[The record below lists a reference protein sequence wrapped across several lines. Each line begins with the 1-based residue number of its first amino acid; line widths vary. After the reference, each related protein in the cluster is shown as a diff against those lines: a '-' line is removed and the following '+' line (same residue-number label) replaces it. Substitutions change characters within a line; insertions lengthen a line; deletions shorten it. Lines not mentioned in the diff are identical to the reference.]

1 MKLKWLLIKIIIYIK
16 TSPECL
22 PSLISNFAILVYM
35 NDKFTRAFDFAVMFF
50 IISGSLYF
58 LYYLLQF
65 NKLIYLLFS
74 LIIYLMSWLIRHYLI
89 KEKNNN
95 RFSELGMFFISMV
108 FLAYSLYIFKIDQ
121 QIVNYLPDKLLLNS
135 GAAFIFLI
143 IMNLLPK
150 RKSKSSSFLVILV
163 FIILIVFKD
172 RINSLFYA
180 NSWLS
185 SLIIGTPY
193 IYLLSI
199 LVGSPKSS
207 TLLVNNS

>member
-35 NDKFTRAFDFAVMFF
+35 NDEFTRAFDFAVMFF

-163 FIILIVFKD
+163 FIILIIFKD
-172 RINSLFYA
+172 LINSLFYA
-180 NSWLS
+180 NSWLT

-199 LVGSPKSS
+199 LVGTHKSPTTSRSK
-207 TLLVNNS
+207 

>member
-35 NDKFTRAFDFAVMFF
+35 NDEFTRAFDFAVMFF

-121 QIVNYLPDKLLLNS
+121 QIVNYLPEKLLLNA

-172 RINSLFYA
+172 LINSLFYA
-180 NSWLS
+180 NSWLT

-199 LVGSPKSS
+199 LVGTHKSPTTSRSK
-207 TLLVNNS
+207 

>member
-121 QIVNYLPDKLLLNS
+121 QIVNYLPDKLLLNA
-135 GAAFIFLI
+135 GAAFIF
-143 IMNLLPK
+143 
-150 RKSKSSSFLVILV
+150 
-163 FIILIVFKD
+163 
-172 RINSLFYA
+172 
-180 NSWLS
+180 
-185 SLIIGTPY
+185 
-193 IYLLSI
+193 
-199 LVGSPKSS
+199 
-207 TLLVNNS
+207 

>member
-22 PSLISNFAILVYM
+22 SPLISNFAILVYM

-108 FLAYSLYIFKIDQ
+108 FLAYSLYIFKIDE
-121 QIVNYLPDKLLLNS
+121 QIANFLPDKLLLNT

-172 RINSLFYA
+172 LINSLFYA
-180 NSWLS
+180 NSWLT

-199 LVGSPKSS
+199 LVGTHKSPTTSRSK
-207 TLLVNNS
+207 

>member
-1 MKLKWLLIKIIIYIK
+1 
-16 TSPECL
+16 
-22 PSLISNFAILVYM
+22 M

-121 QIVNYLPDKLLLNS
+121 QIANFLPEKLLLNA

-150 RKSKSSSFLVILV
+150 RESKSSSFLVILV

-172 RINSLFYA
+172 LINSLFYA

-207 TLLVNNS
+207 TTSGSK

>member
-35 NDKFTRAFDFAVMFF
+35 NDEFTRAFDFAVMFF

-172 RINSLFYA
+172 LINSLFYA
-180 NSWLS
+180 NSWLT

-199 LVGSPKSS
+199 LVGTHKSPTTSRSK
-207 TLLVNNS
+207 

>member
-1 MKLKWLLIKIIIYIK
+1 MWILNKFK
-16 TSPECL
+16 TGSKKQSLSP
-22 PSLISNFAILVYM
+22 LISNFAILVYM
-35 NDKFTRAFDFAVMFF
+35 NDEFTRAFDFAVMFF

-121 QIVNYLPDKLLLNS
+121 QIANFLPEKLLLNA

-180 NSWLS
+180 NSWLT

-207 TLLVNNS
+207 TTSGSK

>member
-35 NDKFTRAFDFAVMFF
+35 NDEFTRAFDFAVMFF

-163 FIILIVFKD
+163 FIILIIFKD

-180 NSWLS
+180 NLWLS

-199 LVGSPKSS
+199 LVGTHKSPTTSRSK
-207 TLLVNNS
+207 

>member
-35 NDKFTRAFDFAVMFF
+35 NDEFTRAFDFAVMFF

-108 FLAYSLYIFKIDQ
+108 FLAYSLYIFKIDE
-121 QIVNYLPDKLLLNS
+121 QIANFLPDKLLLNT
-135 GAAFIFLI
+135 GAVFVFLI

-150 RKSKSSSFLVILV
+150 RESKSSSFLVILV
-163 FIILIVFKD
+163 FIILIIFKD

-180 NSWLS
+180 NLWLS

-199 LVGSPKSS
+199 LVGSPKSPITPGS
-207 TLLVNNS
+207 K

>member
-22 PSLISNFAILVYM
+22 SSLISNFAILVYM
-35 NDKFTRAFDFAVMFF
+35 NDEFTRAFDFAVMFF

-172 RINSLFYA
+172 LINSLFYA
-180 NSWLS
+180 NSWLT

-199 LVGSPKSS
+199 LVGTHKSPTTSRSK
-207 TLLVNNS
+207 

>member
-35 NDKFTRAFDFAVMFF
+35 NDEFTRAFDFAVMFF

-180 NSWLS
+180 NSWLT

-199 LVGSPKSS
+199 LVGTHKSPTTSRSK
-207 TLLVNNS
+207 

>member
-1 MKLKWLLIKIIIYIK
+1 
-16 TSPECL
+16 
-22 PSLISNFAILVYM
+22 M

>member
-1 MKLKWLLIKIIIYIK
+1 
-16 TSPECL
+16 
-22 PSLISNFAILVYM
+22 M
-35 NDKFTRAFDFAVMFF
+35 NDEFTRAFDFAVMFF

-180 NSWLS
+180 NSWLT

-199 LVGSPKSS
+199 LVGTHKSS
-207 TLLVNNS
+207 TTSGSK

>member
-1 MKLKWLLIKIIIYIK
+1 
-16 TSPECL
+16 
-22 PSLISNFAILVYM
+22 M

-108 FLAYSLYIFKIDQ
+108 FLAYSLYIFKIDE
-121 QIVNYLPDKLLLNS
+121 QIANFLPDKLLLNT
-135 GAAFIFLI
+135 GAVFVFLI

-150 RKSKSSSFLVILV
+150 RESKSSSFLVILV
-163 FIILIVFKD
+163 FIILIIFKD

-180 NSWLS
+180 NLWLS

-199 LVGSPKSS
+199 LVGSPKSPITPGS
-207 TLLVNNS
+207 K

>member
-35 NDKFTRAFDFAVMFF
+35 NDEFTRAFDFAVMFF

-150 RKSKSSSFLVILV
+150 RESKSSSFLVILV
-163 FIILIVFKD
+163 FIILIIFKD

-180 NSWLS
+180 NLWLF

-199 LVGSPKSS
+199 LVGSPKSPITPGS
-207 TLLVNNS
+207 K

>member
-1 MKLKWLLIKIIIYIK
+1 MNNK
-16 TSPECL
+16 
-22 PSLISNFAILVYM
+22 FA
-35 NDKFTRAFDFAVMFF
+35 RAFDFAVMFF

-172 RINSLFYA
+172 LINSLFYA
-180 NSWLS
+180 NSWLT

-199 LVGSPKSS
+199 LVGTHKSPTTSRSK
-207 TLLVNNS
+207 

>member
-108 FLAYSLYIFKIDQ
+108 FLAYSLYIFKIDE
-121 QIVNYLPDKLLLNS
+121 QIANFLPDKLLLNT
-135 GAAFIFLI
+135 GAVFVFLI

-150 RKSKSSSFLVILV
+150 RESKSSSFLVILV
-163 FIILIVFKD
+163 FIILIIFKD

-180 NSWLS
+180 NLWLS

-207 TLLVNNS
+207 TTSGSK

>member
-172 RINSLFYA
+172 LINSLFYA
-180 NSWLS
+180 NSWLT

-199 LVGSPKSS
+199 LVGTHKSPTTSRSK
-207 TLLVNNS
+207 